1 MAICIYDN
9 FVTLKR
15 ELWENGKLILDIS
28 QEFMQNIKN
37 ECEICFGLRVDRQF
51 KAGAIYGDAA
61 AIEVRYYYTPDY
73 YEHLK

>member
-1 MAICIYDN
+1 
-9 FVTLKR
+9 
-15 ELWENGKLILDIS
+15 
-28 QEFMQNIKN
+28 MQNIKN